1 MKNFIQLLL
10 FIFILIKSTA
20 FAATVM
26 NNNISVREGAGAF
39 YAVTTVL
46 NKGDE
51 VKIIKDND
59 SWKKVKTN
67 SGVTGWV
74 SSNAF
79 KAVASS
85 IDYGII
91 AQDLSKRTISKSM
104 VTAAVKGFFENQI
117 KNPLLNRKI
126 LEQPHQQYNSP
137 ESYLRF
143 KNETFEGRWKQKKFK
158 RKNKIKQKGNFYIDE
173 GMVAVSAY
181 IVAKLTAPGIIEDQ
195 RVLIY
200 VNNVAQ
206 LIVESTEFFDLPV
219 TVHIADSNEIFANAT
234 PIGVIVI
241 SKGMIKMIKSEHELA
256 CLIGHELSHVT
267 LAHGSTEIE
276 IRKPLFAAEDG
287 FSEIDQE
294 LGTDADTQE
303 LESMANEM
311 YERSIKGRKDKYE
324 MEADTRGIIYARRAG
339 YNISGMVSLLKRI
352 QASLPRSL
360 DPDDSQHWIPYH
372 MNTRIQSLEK
382 YMGGK
387 FKHGKQYKKFQRRY
401 SKFCIH

>member
-39 YAVTTVL
+39 YPVTTVL

-51 VKIIKDND
+51 VNIIKDND

-117 KNPLLNRKI
+117 NNPLLNRKI

-387 FKHGKQYKKFQRRY
+387 FKHGKQYQKFQRRY